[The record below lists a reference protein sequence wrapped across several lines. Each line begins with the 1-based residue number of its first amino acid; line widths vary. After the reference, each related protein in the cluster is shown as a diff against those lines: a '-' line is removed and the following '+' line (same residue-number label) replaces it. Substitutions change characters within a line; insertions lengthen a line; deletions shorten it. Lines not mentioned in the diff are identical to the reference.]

1 MSAMVVYV
9 HGLWFNGWE
18 SAWLR
23 RSLSREL
30 GCETCSFPYSSMS
43 ADMAEN
49 ASALARFLAT
59 TQADTLHLV
68 GHSLGGLVI
77 LEFFAS
83 SLSAQGLPDNGRS
96 LPPGRVV
103 LLGSPVRGSIT
114 AQRLGKLP
122 FGKAILGSAAAG
134 VLLTSRERSWNGA
147 RDLGTI
153 AGDVPLGLGRL
164 LGSIDAPNDGTVL
177 VEETCIE
184 GAKERLRLPVTHSG
198 MVFSALV
205 ARQTAAFL
213 RDGRFS
219 R

>member
-1 MSAMVVYV
+1 MNAMVVYV

-23 RSLSREL
+23 HSLSREL
-30 GCETCSFPYSSMS
+30 GCETCSFPYPSMS
-43 ADMAEN
+43 GDMAAT
-49 ASALARFLAT
+49 ASSLARFLST
-59 TQADTLHLV
+59 KQADTLHLV

-83 SLSAQGLPDNGRS
+83 VLSAQGLLDNRRS
-96 LPPGRVV
+96 LPPGRIV

-114 AQRLGKLP
+114 AQRLAKLP
-122 FGKAILGSAAAG
+122 FGKTILGSAAADA
-134 VLLTSRERSWNGA
+134 LLTSRERSWNGA
-147 RDLGTI
+147 RDLGII

-164 LGSIDAPNDGTVL
+164 LGAIDAPNDGTVL
-177 VEETCIE
+177 VEETRIE
-184 GAKERLRLPVTHSG
+184 GATERLSLPVTHSG
-198 MVFSALV
+198 MVFSPGV
-205 ARQTAAFL
+205 ARQIAGFL